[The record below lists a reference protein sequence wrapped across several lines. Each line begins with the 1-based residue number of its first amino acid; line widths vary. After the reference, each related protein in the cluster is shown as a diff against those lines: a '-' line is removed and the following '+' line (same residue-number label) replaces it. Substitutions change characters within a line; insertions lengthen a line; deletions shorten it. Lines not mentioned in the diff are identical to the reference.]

1 MVTGRSQSSKQV
13 TEEPTRKKPKPKGLY
28 ANIHAK
34 QARGETMRK
43 KGDKGAPAKGAFA
56 RAALTAKKPK
66 RRA

>member
-13 TEEPTRKKPKPKGLY
+13 TKKPKRKKPKGLY

-34 QARGETMRK
+34 KARGETMRK
-43 KGDKGAPAKGAFA
+43 KGAEGAPAEGAFA
-56 RAALTAKKPK
+56 RAALTANKPK

>member
-13 TEEPTRKKPKPKGLY
+13 TKKPKRKKPKGLY

-34 QARGETMRK
+34 KARGETMRK

-56 RAALTAKKPK
+56 RAALTANKPK

>member
-13 TEEPTRKKPKPKGLY
+13 TEEPTRKKPKGLY

-34 QARGETMRK
+34 KARGETMRK
-43 KGDKGAPAKGAFA
+43 KGAEGAPAEGAFA
-56 RAALTAKKPK
+56 RAALTANKPK